1 MSEDLL
7 AERVEQLLTP
17 TIESMGFEV
26 VRVML
31 SGGNNAVLQV
41 MAEPADGG
49 EMTVDHCADISRAVS
64 AVLDV
69 EDPIPGAYSLE
80 VSSPGLDRPLVRL
93 RDFDRFAGFDAK
105 IEMKSLIDGRRK
117 FRGRVEGTDGSDV
130 LIEMDGE
137 QIRLEHAA
145 IAKAKLIITDEMLA
159 KLEEDKAH
167 E

>member
-1 MSEDLL
+1 MSADLL
-7 AERVEQLLTP
+7 AERVEQILTP
-17 TIESMGFEV
+17 TIESMGFDV

-31 SGGNNAVLQV
+31 SGGNNAVLQI
-41 MAEPADGG
+41 MAEPADGS

-93 RDFDRFAGFDAK
+93 RDYDRFAGFDAK

-117 FRGRVEGTDGSDV
+117 FRGRVDGTDGPDV

>member
-1 MSEDLL
+1 MSADLL
-7 AERVEQLLTP
+7 AERMEQILTP
-17 TIESMGFEV
+17 TIESMGFDV

-31 SGGNNAVLQV
+31 SGGNNAVLQI
-41 MAEPADGG
+41 MAEPADGS

-93 RDFDRFAGFDAK
+93 RDYDRFAGFDAK

-117 FRGRVEGTDGSDV
+117 FRGRVDGTDGSDV

>member
-1 MSEDLL
+1 
-7 AERVEQLLTP
+7 
-17 TIESMGFEV
+17 MGFDV
-26 VRVML
+26 VRVTL

-41 MAEPADGG
+41 MAEPADGR

-93 RDFDRFAGFDAK
+93 RDYDRFAGFDAK

-117 FRGRVEGTDGSDV
+117 FRGRVDGTDGADV